1 MVFFFFVLHLFIPQ
15 VHACEDLESPE
26 AEFQVAW
33 ISPVRKTS
41 RAKAMIE
48 VVPFAKL
55 RTWVH
60 NNKVD
65 AKQLLQYTGQLP
77 ANSKKKI
84 NPADYKITVFDIRK
98 DSLCRPIKDKPVGE
112 VVGGVSVCLEKHAKP
127 INWRSRSGYTGCGYV
142 IDTKTG
148 LRSLDVFRISW
159 IDASTNGFCVLPLQ
173 RFLSEA

>member
-1 MVFFFFVLHLFIPQ
+1 MVLFLLVFQFFTSVGL
-15 VHACEDLESPE
+15 ACEDLESPQVV
-26 AEFQVAW
+26 FQVAW
-33 ISPVRKTS
+33 ISPVRKSS
-41 RAKAMIE
+41 RAKEMIE

-60 NNKVD
+60 NNKAD
-65 AKQLLQYTGQLP
+65 AKQILHYLGKLP

-84 NPADYKITVFDIRK
+84 DPADYKITVFDIHR

-112 VVGGVSVCLEKHAKP
+112 VVNEVPICLEKHTKR
-127 INWRSRSGYTGCGYV
+127 INWRSRHGYTGCGYV
-142 IDTKTG
+142 IDTSTG

-159 IDASTNGFCVLPLQ
+159 QDASANGFCVLPLQ